1 MTIKALIV
9 EDDAAIG
16 ATVRD
21 ILDSLGHESECAGSL
36 DKARQL
42 MASGKFDYY
51 LLDLEIPVRLGSSF
65 PRVQNGLNLL
75 GEIRQKTEVPVIVM
89 SAYWKDGPHHAVEAM
104 KTGAVD
110 FVAKPFPTSGPDT
123 LDNKIREALAR
134 AHKGT
139 APNGARTARPGQ
151 PFAGGDLIVF
161 DDCVEL
167 LGVKIV
173 GDAGT
178 GQALQVIR
186 QLAQRDR
193 RGRWVRL
200 SAQDIAEA
208 IASPGGESSVTKCVY
223 SLRARFE
230 RQMRERLNLICQSQ
244 DVIASGKEGY
254 FLQDWI
260 TLRND
265 PAREPTD
272 PDGPA
277 SDSAGERYRW
287 VLEKLR
293 QGVKLTRRCVQERYD
308 ISEKTAKRI
317 LAELADRIEFVR
329 RGREGF
335 YRMKS
340 ESNR

>member
-9 EDDAAIG
+9 EDDSAIG

-21 ILDSLGHESECAGSL
+21 ILESLGHESEWASSL
-36 DKARQL
+36 EKARTR
-42 MASGKFDYY
+42 MSAGNFDYY
-51 LLDLEIPVRLGSSF
+51 LLDLEIPVRHGSSF

-75 GEIRQKTEVPVIVM
+75 AEIRQKTNVPVIVM

-110 FVAKPFPTSGPDT
+110 FVAKPFPTCGPDT

-134 AHKGT
+134 SCKGT
-139 APNGARTARPGQ
+139 ATNGLQSTSFAGQ
-151 PFAGGDLIVF
+151 PFAGGELAIF
-161 DDCVEL
+161 DDCAEL
-167 LGVKIV
+167 VGVKIV

-193 RGRWVRL
+193 HARWARH
-200 SAQDIAEA
+200 SAQEIANA
-208 IASPGGESSVTKCVY
+208 VKSPGGEISVTKCIY
-223 SLRARFE
+223 SLRAKIEVR
-230 RQMRERLNLICQSQ
+230 MRDRRNLICQSQ

-254 FLQDWI
+254 YLRDWI

-265 PAREPTD
+265 PGRDPADPAND
-272 PDGPA
+272 PDGPGP
-277 SDSAGERYRW
+277 SLGRQGW
-287 VLEKLR
+287 VLDQLKRNVE
-293 QGVKLTRRCVQERYD
+293 LTRRMVQKQFD

-317 LAELADRIEFVR
+317 LAELGDQIEFVR

-335 YRMKS
+335 YRL
-340 ESNR
+340 